1 MTFFIFRDS
10 IHVHL
15 KGEYIM
21 KNINKLKELKSR
33 LKVLKDD
40 FYLALDEV
48 VEENVI
54 EPFKKN
60 KNHTMSKT
68 K

>member
-1 MTFFIFRDS
+1 
-10 IHVHL
+10 
-15 KGEYIM
+15 M
-21 KNINKLKELKSR
+21 KKINKLKELKSR
-33 LKVLKDD
+33 LKALKDD

>member
-1 MTFFIFRDS
+1 
-10 IHVHL
+10 
-15 KGEYIM
+15 M

-54 EPFKKN
+54 EPFKEN

>member
-1 MTFFIFRDS
+1 M
-10 IHVHL
+10 HL

-21 KNINKLKELKSR
+21 EKINKLKKLESK
-33 LKVLKDD
+33 LKVLKND
-40 FYLALDEV
+40 FYIALDEV

-54 EPFKKN
+54 EPFKEN

>member
-1 MTFFIFRDS
+1 
-10 IHVHL
+10 
-15 KGEYIM
+15 M

>member
-1 MTFFIFRDS
+1 ME
-10 IHVHL
+10 
-15 KGEYIM
+15 K
-21 KNINKLKELKSR
+21 INKLKKLKTK
-33 LKVLKDD
+33 LKILKND
-40 FYLALDEV
+40 FYIALDEV

-54 EPFKKN
+54 EPFKEN